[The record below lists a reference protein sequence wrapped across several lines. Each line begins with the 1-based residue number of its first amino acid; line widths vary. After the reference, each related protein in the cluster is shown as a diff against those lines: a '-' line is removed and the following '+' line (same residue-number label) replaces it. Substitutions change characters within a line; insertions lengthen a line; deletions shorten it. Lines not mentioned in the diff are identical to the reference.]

1 MKLKVVE
8 LIPYSTFKE
17 RLKIIKQYDKK
28 AKISIFEEY
37 IYIERTEFSENY
49 KTRKEN
55 IRKIGSR

>member
-28 AKISIFEEY
+28 AKIEIFEDY
-37 IYIERTEFSENY
+37 IYIERTEVSENY
-49 KTRKEN
+49 KTRKNVERN
-55 IRKIGSR
+55 I

>member
-8 LIPYSTFKE
+8 LVPYSTFKE

>member
-17 RLKIIKQYDKK
+17 RLKIVKEYDKK
-28 AKISIFEEY
+28 AKIEIFENY

-49 KTRKEN
+49 KTRKNVERN
-55 IRKIGSR
+55 I

>member
-17 RLKIIKQYDKK
+17 RLNIIKQFDQK
-28 AKISIFEEY
+28 AKIEILDKY
-37 IYIERTEFSENY
+37 IYVERTEFSENY

-55 IRKIGSR
+55 TRKIGSR

>member
-17 RLKIIKQYDKK
+17 RLKIVKEYDKK
-28 AKISIFEEY
+28 AKIEILENY
-37 IYIERTEFSENY
+37 IYIERTEFSEHHSA
-49 KTRKEN
+49 RKGM

>member
-17 RLKIIKQYDKK
+17 RLKIVKEYDKK
-28 AKISIFEEY
+28 AKIEILEDY

-55 IRKIGSR
+55 IRKIRSR